1 MILYRQRDHAD
12 VPYPSR
18 RHPAATVATSGCGPT
33 ALSMVLTNL
42 LGLDISPAETA
53 AFALEHGA
61 RAEGG
66 TDMRRLAAQAAL
78 RWPLRV
84 AETCDTAELIAA
96 LQGGAMAICN
106 TAGHRPGRKGVF
118 SSSGHYVVA
127 AGGDERC
134 LLVLDPGFY
143 PGKYKA
149 AHRAGAVTVFGDA
162 LLCSP
167 ETLAQDC
174 AARSPRYYIFRRG

>member
-1 MILYRQRDHAD
+1 
-12 VPYPSR
+12 
-18 RHPAATVATSGCGPT
+18 
-33 ALSMVLTNL
+33 MVLAGL
-42 LGLDISPAETA
+42 LGLDVSPAETA

-61 RAEGG
+61 RAETG

-78 RWPLRV
+78 RWPLTV
-84 AETCDTAELIAA
+84 TETCDTAELIAA

-106 TAGHRPGRKGVF
+106 TSGDRPGRKGVF
-118 SSSGHYVVA
+118 SSGGHYVVA

-134 LLVLDPGFY
+134 LLMLDPGIY

-149 AHRAGAVTVFGDA
+149 KHRAEAVTVFGDA

-167 ETLAQDC
+167 QTLAQDC
-174 AARSPRYYIFRRG
+174 AARSPRYYIFQRG